1 MDDMHRLIEKY
12 KRELMEYSKAAAPQ
26 KPLDFPEMIP
36 DTADAQTKQGA
47 ASVETQTV
55 QPSPNP
61 IPEPMTAPEP
71 VSESAPAPMPV
82 REPAPAPVS
91 EPAPAPMLFREP
103 APKAVSESAPAPM
116 PVREPAPTP
125 AAEPVPE
132 SEPVHESTELEPES
146 VYYDD
151 PDSAPRVENR
161 DSSTGDGKRKPE
173 IIGYVGSDD
182 ALGEYGNIF
191 SDLIPRTG
199 TNNAKTESTQY
210 DLPSQRENSD
220 NNTSNSIPDEN
231 VLFSGEI
238 SGVTDNTPSQPP
250 PELTDALEVSPER
263 AEGLSKQPISGTS
276 PEEQLTGRSFED
288 GSPAA
293 RSRDDIKPINSG
305 AVLIYKEQEYSSYD
319 DFSEKNPSTGLLRFL
334 VFTARSALPVKGA
347 VCKISKNING
357 SVLTMF
363 SLVTDESGQT
373 PIVYLPTRPKSE
385 SQTPSEDGVPPYAVY
400 DAIVSA
406 EGFDNVIYK
415 NIPIFSGILS
425 VQRVAMIPSS
435 DVSEQQ
441 SENNGGV

>member
-1 MDDMHRLIEKY
+1 MDDMQKLIEKY

-36 DTADAQTKQGA
+36 ERPQAEKDRSGEA
-47 ASVETQTV
+47 AEANSG
-55 QPSPNP
+55 QPLSEPVF
-61 IPEPMTAPEP
+61 EPMPEP
-71 VSESAPAPMPV
+71 VP
-82 REPAPAPVS
+82 EPAP
-91 EPAPAPMLFREP
+91 EPAPAPMPTPEP
-103 APKAVSESAPAPM
+103 EPEPVPVPDAPM
-116 PVREPAPTP
+116 PIL
-125 AAEPVPE
+125 EPVSAPE
-132 SEPVHESTELEPES
+132 SEPGALGAETVT
-146 VYYDD
+146 YDD
-151 PDSAPRVENR
+151 NSDTASR
-161 DSSTGDGKRKPE
+161 SSNGDLPTGEVRRKPE
-173 IIGYVGSDD
+173 IIGYVGSED

-191 SDLIPRTG
+191 SDLIPRAG
-199 TNNAKTESTQY
+199 TDNERSESTQY

-220 NNTSNSIPDEN
+220 SNTANSVPDEN
-231 VLFSGEI
+231 ELFSGEI
-238 SGVTDNTPSQPP
+238 SGVTDNTPSQAP
-250 PELTDALEVSPER
+250 PELTDALEVPPER

-288 GSPAA
+288 GSPAV

-305 AVLIYKEQEYSSYD
+305 EVLIYKEQEYSSYE
-319 DFSEKNPSTGLLRFL
+319 DFNERNPSTGLLRFL
-334 VFTARSALPVKGA
+334 VFTARGALPVKGA
-347 VCKISKNING
+347 VCKISKEING

-373 PIVYLPTRPKSE
+373 PIVYLPTKPKND